1 MSVDD
6 VISMRRLFH
15 RHAER
20 GWEEFWTTAFVASRL
35 EPLGFRLFL
44 GSEAVDERSAMG
56 RPDGE
61 ALARARTRARAWG
74 ADAALIDR
82 IGDWTGVVALLD
94 TGRPG
99 PVTAFRFDLDAV
111 ETPEC
116 RERGHRPFD
125 EGFDALDEK
134 VAHACGHDGHL
145 AMGLALASR
154 LVSRKE
160 SLSGRFKLLFQPA
173 EEGVRGGRAMT
184 EKGHLDDVD
193 FLFGLHLAGEFASG
207 IVGAGC
213 SDFLCTTKV
222 DAFFRGVAAHA
233 GMAPNEGRNA
243 LLAAATAVLGLHSI
257 APHREGASRINVG
270 LLRAGTGRNV
280 VPERAELF
288 FETRGRTS
296 AVDRYVYERALE
308 VLDGAART
316 QGVTVESRLAGG
328 AVDARSHPDL
338 VALVAEKALA
348 VDGIDH
354 VEREGRIG
362 GSEDISWMMHR
373 VEERGGK
380 ACYFIVGADRTAGHH
395 HGRFDFDEA
404 VLPRGV
410 ALLAALAE
418 AVGGDR
424 K

>member
-1 MSVDD
+1 
-6 VISMRRLFH
+6 
-15 RHAER
+15 
-20 GWEEFWTTAFVASRL
+20 
-35 EPLGFRLFL
+35 
-44 GSEAVDERSAMG
+44 
-56 RPDGE
+56 
-61 ALARARTRARAWG
+61 
-74 ADAALIDR
+74 
-82 IGDWTGVVALLD
+82 
-94 TGRPG
+94 
-99 PVTAFRFDLDAV
+99 
-111 ETPEC
+111 
-116 RERGHRPFD
+116 
-125 EGFDALDEK
+125 
-134 VAHACGHDGHL
+134 
-145 AMGLALASR
+145 MGLALASR

-207 IVGAGC
+207 VVGAGC

-257 APHREGASRINVG
+257 ASHREGASRINVG

-280 VPERAELF
+280 VPEGAELF

-296 AVDRYVYERALE
+296 AIDRYVYERALE

-348 VDGIDH
+348 IDGIGH

-362 GSEDISWMMHR
+362 GSEDISWMMRR

-395 HGRFDFDEA
+395 QGRFDFDEA

-418 AVGGDR
+418 AVGGGR
-424 K
+424 G